1 MSRVLFIT
9 PGESRWWSREGGG
22 WGPGPGGSD
31 DPVWVVTDLAEE
43 SLNECKVP
51 RLYGRD
57 RRSFVQRQ
65 VAGRYPDTPFCGA
78 IPNPAQGDSLG
89 SLVPTRYVMFGIDAA
104 ERINTELDAIRAPLA
119 GVWPISMLMGVLAS
133 HRALPSDL
141 FVVLPGP
148 ESLRIVYLKNRI
160 PILTRLTLTPNQP
173 NAQVDE
179 IVRTIRHLENT
190 QAVTRDGKAF
200 PVLYLGDPVRIE
212 PLLAPARLILVE
224 LPQTGEA
231 VVGDW
236 RHALFDLV
244 LKSPIGQVAPLS
256 RRVGYLSAKL
266 SRLARYLALLIFVV
280 GLFAASSNLL
290 SIYRKVEQRLA
301 VTEQIEDLDQ
311 QIDGLNAHIA
321 SYGVSP
327 DIVRKALA
335 LAESELD
342 SAPDIEPYLRMVSQ
356 SIARDSNLRIKE
368 LHWRL
373 IAPGVEACVA
383 ALAQGGAT
391 GSGNE
396 AKAPGSDVRRIELG
410 FELAIPGSYGPRDRA
425 LTLRAVS
432 NAIAAIDGATVL
444 LDANK
449 EQASGSLRGGSIVSG
464 ATQLKWCLTLPGTG
478 AKPKSAD
485 GGAGT

>member
-1 MSRVLFIT
+1 MNRVLFIT
-9 PGESRWWSREGGG
+9 PGESRWWRREGGDWVSG
-22 WGPGPGGSD
+22 SAESD

-43 SLNECKVP
+43 SLNEFKVP

-57 RRSFVQRQ
+57 RSAFVQRQ

-78 IPNPAQGDSLG
+78 IPNPAQGDPLG

-104 ERINTELDAIRAPLA
+104 ERIDTELDAMRAPLA
-119 GVWPISMLMGVLAS
+119 GLWPISMLMGVLAS
-133 HRALPSDL
+133 HRTLPPDL

-148 ESLRIVYLKNRI
+148 ESLRIVYLRNRI
-160 PILTRLTLTPNQP
+160 PILTRLTLTPDQP
-173 NAQVDE
+173 DAQIDE

-190 QAVTRDGKAF
+190 QAVSRDSKGF
-200 PVLYLGDPVRIE
+200 PVLFLGDSTRIE
-212 PLLAPARLILVE
+212 PLLAPARLTRVE
-224 LPQTGEA
+224 LPQKGAA
-231 VVGDW
+231 VVSDW

-244 LKSPIGQVAPLS
+244 LKSPVGQVAPLA
-256 RRVGYLSAKL
+256 RRVGFLSAKL
-266 SRLARYLALLIFVV
+266 SRIARYLALLIFIV

-301 VTEQIEDLDQ
+301 VAEQIEDLDQ

-327 DIVRKALA
+327 DIVRKAMA
-335 LAESELD
+335 LAENEID

-356 SIARDSNLRIKE
+356 TIARDPNLRIKE
-368 LHWRL
+368 LQWRL
-373 IAPGVEACVA
+373 IAPGVEPCVA
-383 ALAQGGAT
+383 SLAQGGAT
-391 GSGNE
+391 GSGGE
-396 AKAPGSDVRRIELG
+396 AKTPGSDVRRVELG
-410 FELAIPGSYGPRDRA
+410 FELGIPESYGPRDRA

-432 NAIAAIDGATVL
+432 GAVATVEGVTVL

-464 ATQLKWCLTLPGTG
+464 ATQLKWCLTLPGTS
-478 AKPKSAD
+478 AKPKPAD
-485 GGAGT
+485 GGPAT